1 MRGRIGTVE
10 SFGCPG
16 FAGSLLWTAGHSWH
30 DAPAV
35 YELRVYCDRC
45 KARSEL
51 IRLAALPKADQMLPQ
66 DWGLVPTTKGP
77 RQACP
82 ACADGLGPTA
92 DIQRAPHGVK
102 G

>member
-1 MRGRIGTVE
+1 MY
-10 SFGCPG
+10 
-16 FAGSLLWTAGHSWH
+16 

-45 KARSEL
+45 NRKSEL
-51 IRLAALPKADQMLPQ
+51 IRLPALPKSDQLLPQ
-66 DWGLVPTTKGP
+66 GWGLVPTVLQGH

-92 DIQRAPHGVK
+92 DIQRAPHGAK
-102 G
+102 P